1 MSWVF
6 ALLVVQLYAKEVH
19 FCSFVIKSNHPSP
32 LLQNKSW
39 RHMNPVI
46 NDWFPQHQP
55 SSVQVKSPQATFTD
69 HHKQD
74 FSLFLAPTSNYK
86 AIKFSPHVSL
96 NVNRTTISPTIMRYR
111 TPELTVTKVDIQGK
125 YVWLIAPH
133 ALRFSQNKLHVCQ
146 NLIFTS
152 SFIFNSSGWLFAM
165 QMFFPSKM
173 FHCHCQLNC
182 GLASLLNVCGCF
194 PSFLNGIK
202 ILSIVTWPSGW
213 KNWPKSSF

>member
-1 MSWVF
+1 MSLALAASNWSGTTVSWVF

-19 FCSFVIKSNHPSP
+19 FCSFAIKSNHPSP
-32 LLQNKSW
+32 ILQNKSW

-146 NLIFTS
+146 NLIFIS
-152 SFIFNSSGWLFAM
+152 SFILIHQVGFLPCKC
-165 QMFFPSKM
+165 FFPLK
-173 FHCHCQLNC
+173 
-182 GLASLLNVCGCF
+182 CF
-194 PSFLNGIK
+194 
-202 ILSIVTWPSGW
+202 IVTVNLTVDWPHY
-213 KNWPKSSF
+213 